1 MTTNVDVTRE
11 SDDYRQGYLA
21 LSHRIERFNRR
32 ICMERK
38 KKKKKKEEISQGAE
52 YTSRKKEH
60 LKLSIEFKKDSHLV
74 PLCNKTGGTEDGLL
88 PDEYYR
94 DAWWEWSQEETRH
107 WRIKQCLPSF
117 ESLSQWTFITPFYPP
132 SRV

>member
-38 KKKKKKEEISQGAE
+38 KKKKKEGGDFVRSRIYFPEEG
-52 YTSRKKEH
+52 T
-60 LKLSIEFKKDSHLV
+60 LK
-74 PLCNKTGGTEDGLL
+74 
-88 PDEYYR
+88 
-94 DAWWEWSQEETRH
+94 ARH
-107 WRIKQCLPSF
+107 
-117 ESLSQWTFITPFYPP
+117 
-132 SRV
+132 RV